1 MSGYASV
8 LLHLEAYEAY
18 IRRDDDVTLHSP
30 SYDDDID
37 DDIDDAYSLIAPDSC
52 PATIDIDGQ
61 PYVVIAIPHSTI

>member
-18 IRRDDDVTLHSP
+18 IRRDDDVTP
-30 SYDDDID
+30 SLTIID